1 MTAHTPDQMAMA
13 RRIAGKTLPEDAR
26 GYSDFAWLTARDAAL
41 AAILETSE
49 LAARPDQ
56 LAKPITSLIL
66 GILDDVHA
74 VINATYACAIR
85 TTDTPETNAKG
96 IFVSEFRQRV
106 AKAQA
111 DLRAGEHLKDNTY
124 D

>member
-13 RRIAGKTLPEDAR
+13 RRIADKTLPEDAR

-49 LAARPDQ
+49 LAAVYMGAAGQ
-56 LAKPITSLIL
+56 SWAE
-66 GILDDVHA
+66 
-74 VINATYACAIR
+74 N
-85 TTDTPETNAKG
+85 
-96 IFVSEFRQRV
+96 Q
-106 AKAQA
+106 
-111 DLRAGEHLKDNTY
+111 LRAGEHLKDNTH